1 MNPTDFRAK
10 VSQRNRHRCPR
21 TKLVA
26 LGGGAG
32 LVLFASAGL
41 ALAGETRTVTVGDNF
56 FQPTEV
62 RIAPG
67 DTVEWRWVGRSPHN
81 VAAEELAPVP
91 FRSRIVTSGTFR
103 RTFTTP
109 GVYRYIC
116 QVHPR
121 EMRARVVVGNAN
133 ADRTPPRITSLSVR
147 PAKGSVSVTVRFS
160 EKVRAKVQLSGRSA
174 RSTIKTLGPG
184 SAKLVFKGLR
194 PGQYKVA
201 VVAQDFAANRAS
213 KRSRSFTVR

>member
-1 MNPTDFRAK
+1 MNPTDFLAHTA
-10 VSQRNRHRCPR
+10 QRNRQRRPR
-21 TKLVA
+21 TKLLA
-26 LGGGAG
+26 LAAGAG
-32 LVLFASAGL
+32 LVLSGSAGI
-41 ALAGETRTVTVGDNF
+41 ALAGETRTVTVGDDF

-121 EMRARVVVGNAN
+121 EMRARVVVGNAD
-133 ADRTPPRITSLSVR
+133 ADRTPPRITSLAVR
-147 PAKGSVSVTVRFS
+147 PAKGSVSVTMRFS

-194 PGQYKVA
+194 AGQYRVA
-201 VVAQDFAANRAS
+201 VVAQDFAGNRAS